1 MGGASIM
8 IQVIQFST
16 LVFPNPWLE
25 CMTFILA
32 YTIETVIGMGEINDT
47 LVFKHFPN
55 YFGIFSFISD
65 DCYVQISAARVEMLL
80 TF

>member
-1 MGGASIM
+1 MHVM
-8 IQVIQFST
+8 QFST

-25 CMTFILA
+25 CMTFIVA

-47 LVFKHFPN
+47 LVFEHFPN
-55 YFGIFSFISD
+55 HFGIFTSD
-65 DCYVQISAARVEMLL
+65 QISAAGVEMLL

>member
-1 MGGASIM
+1 MHVM
-8 IQVIQFST
+8 QFST

-25 CMTFILA
+25 CMTFIVA

-47 LVFKHFPN
+47 LVFKYFPN
-55 YFGIFSFISD
+55 HFGIFTSD
-65 DCYVQISAARVEMLL
+65 QISAAGVEMLL